1 MAIFGEKYAT
11 EVRVVEICDP
21 APHVHDCFSKEL
33 CGGTHAPATGFIGGF
48 QITSDGSV
56 GAGVRRIEALT
67 GAAAEAWVEQRLNT
81 LNDVAGSLRATPDT
95 LPDRVSQMR
104 DELQTLRRRLA
115 AVEAQTGASVAEQLA
130 ANPTQIDGVTVVA
143 GRVDVDSAAALRSTG
158 DEVRRRLDE
167 AVIVLGAVAN
177 DRPLFIAMITPGLVA
192 RGLNAGRLIGGIARI
207 AGGGGGGKPEMAQ
220 AGGRDAT
227 KLDAALAATAD
238 AVRAQLANG

>member
-1 MAIFGEKYAT
+1 M
-11 EVRVVEICDP
+11 
-21 APHVHDCFSKEL
+21 
-33 CGGTHAPATGFIGGF
+33 
-48 QITSDGSV
+48 
-56 GAGVRRIEALT
+56 RRIEALT
-67 GAAAEAWVEQRLNT
+67 GGAAEAWVETRLNT

-95 LPDRVSQMR
+95 LPDRVAQMR

-130 ANPTQIDGVTVVA
+130 AKPTDIDGVAVVA

-192 RGLNAGRLIGGIARI
+192 RGLHAGQLIGGIARI

-238 AVRAQLANG
+238 AVRVQLANG